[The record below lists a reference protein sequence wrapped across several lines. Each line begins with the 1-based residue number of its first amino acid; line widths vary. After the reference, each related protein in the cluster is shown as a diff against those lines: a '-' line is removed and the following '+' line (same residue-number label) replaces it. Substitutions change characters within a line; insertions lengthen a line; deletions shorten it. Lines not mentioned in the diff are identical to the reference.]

1 MRAESTSKFNWFIS
15 LSMAKKIE
23 LQEDIEAVET
33 VETPKK
39 SDWKVWTEEELAVLP
54 REEFQKVEADIRNGK
69 ATVKP
74 RFED

>member
-1 MRAESTSKFNWFIS
+1 
-15 LSMAKKIE
+15 MAKKKEEISI
-23 LQEDIEAVET
+23 DAVEAET
-33 VETPKK
+33 VEAEEVETAKIEKK
-39 SDWKVWTEEELAVLP
+39 SGWKVWTEEELAVLP